1 MSIASNTP
9 SLSSDIK
16 SSMVLLGCPWRNLSL
31 MVWCECRTSSSSEE
45 KVSTRFLNLSS
56 ALAFTAGSNFPN
68 LWACDEEKVSTRF
81 LNLSSALA
89 FTAGSNF
96 PNLWACDFSHSS
108 SMPSLNVPGRIS
120 AVEVALCRWASQ
132 RVKLCCRP
140 SEMVQWWTFPGG
152 SGGLKSSG
160 CQPVG
165 LSSVWNWR
173 ARSTPNASETAPWP
187 KAIWKAKLTSSS
199 LRNGR
204 MDWWVWVS
212 EWNV

>member
-31 MVWCECRTSSSSEE
+31 MVWCECRTSSSS
-45 KVSTRFLNLSS
+45 
-56 ALAFTAGSNFPN
+56 
-68 LWACDEEKVSTRF
+68 EEKVSTRF